1 MTPKQLCQY
10 EVLGQDLM
18 EAELQSL
25 SVNLILLMYSRIS
38 QDHLQLGEG
47 REEAKAEIQGEV
59 LGPFPL
65 PSIREY
71 Q

>member
-1 MTPKQLCQY
+1 
-10 EVLGQDLM
+10 M
-18 EAELQSL
+18 EAELRSL
-25 SVNLILLMYSRIS
+25 SVNLLLMYSRIS

-47 REEAKAEIQGEV
+47 REETMAGIQGEV

-65 PSIREY
+65 PSTREY